1 MANRIICK
9 KLDTPSA
16 WLDRNR
22 GRTGLWP
29 NWHSRLLAL
38 PSRLKNTVLSLI
50 LLLSLGFFMSG
61 ASVYIKA
68 QLAQWLIADAWQ
80 HTIKTQHIRK
90 PWSWADTWPVARL
103 RSKHLTRDLYIL
115 AGAHGSSLAFGP
127 GHLGATALPGEGASV
142 VGGHRDTHFGF
153 LKNIDVGD
161 TFELQNK
168 RGQWLKFIVRHTR
181 IDDVRE
187 GYLG

>member
-1 MANRIICK
+1 
-9 KLDTPSA
+9 
-16 WLDRNR
+16 
-22 GRTGLWP
+22 
-29 NWHSRLLAL
+29 
-38 PSRLKNTVLSLI
+38 
-50 LLLSLGFFMSG
+50 
-61 ASVYIKA
+61 
-68 QLAQWLIADAWQ
+68 LAQWLIADAWQ

-103 RSKHLTRDLYIL
+103 RSKHLPRDLYIL

-153 LKNIDVGD
+153 LKKINVGD

-187 GYLG
+187 GYLGIENRGDFLTLVTCYPFDAINPGGPLRFVVTAQQIDG